1 MAGETE
7 DDALLFDV
15 MTPLGFSVRVTR
27 AHWALITTVKHPVMR
42 DRQAAVEESLAK
54 PDEVRVSRV
63 DSSVY
68 LFYRLERERRWVCA
82 VAKQP
87 NGDGFL
93 ITAYPTDAIKEGETV
108 WPK

>member
-1 MAGETE
+1 
-7 DDALLFDV
+7 V

-27 AHWALITTVKHPVMR
+27 SHWTLITTVKHPIMQGR
-42 DRQAAVEESLAK
+42 EQLAQEALQS
-54 PDEVRVSRV
+54 PYEVRLSRV
-63 DSSVY
+63 DASVY

-82 VAKQP
+82 VARRL

-93 ITAYPTDAIKEGETV
+93 ITAYPTDAIKEGDQV